1 MIPYELLLAGKAAEA
16 AEAYRKIKKEQP
28 ANAAVAENRLNLLGY
43 ELLRAGRRAEAVAV
57 FALNVEFYPASANTY
72 DSLGEAYMENGE
84 RELAVRNYR
93 RSLELDPNN
102 SNAAQMLKKLE
113 EKK

>member
-1 MIPYELLLAGKAAEA
+1 
-16 AEAYRKIKKEQP
+16 
-28 ANAAVAENRLNLLGY
+28 
-43 ELLRAGRRAEAVAV
+43 
-57 FALNVEFYPASANTY
+57 
-72 DSLGEAYMENGE
+72 MENGE

-113 EKK
+113 EKKQ